1 MKNSV
6 ALAIAFILVF
16 SVFSGCSK
24 KDSATQDV
32 AQEAATVA
40 QDAETV
46 TEAAEANEL
55 SDVSTDT
62 ASAFYS
68 AYIDA
73 KGNVISKI
81 MDGLSNN
88 PDTVMT
94 ALSFI
99 GATMSDLYLL
109 PALYF
114 GLSESDVAVALA
126 TMGAKDAVYQ
136 KNGNNYSISYLDSND
151 QNAVL
156 TGTFDNGKSLICVGS
171 TNGTENV
178 FSEVYK
184 TAFGYVGQFYYIADD
199 GTTTLYQFAISGEDG
214 VVGMVNGGER
224 PAALTGAEGAD
235 FAASAP
241 EWYAIHGS
249 TITGVT
255 SDGTS
260 LNFEYVPLEDDE

>member
-1 MKNSV
+1 MTPGFP
-6 ALAIAFILVF
+6 L
-16 SVFSGCSK
+16 
-24 KDSATQDV
+24 
-32 AQEAATVA
+32 A
-40 QDAETV
+40 QDAEAV
-46 TEAAEANEL
+46 EEAAAADAA
-55 SDVSTDT
+55 SDATGDVSADT

-73 KGNVISKI
+73 KSKVISKI

-109 PALYF
+109 PAMYF
-114 GLSESDVAVALA
+114 GLGESSVASALA
-126 TMGAKDAVYQ
+126 MMGAKDVVYQ
-136 KNGNNYSISYLDSND
+136 ENGNNYSISYLDTND

-156 TGTFDNGKSLICVGS
+156 TGTFDSGKSLTCVGS
-171 TNGTENV
+171 TNETENV

-184 TAFGYVGQFYYIADD
+184 TDFGYVGQFYYIADD

-224 PAALTGAEGAD
+224 PAALTGAESAD

-241 EWYAIHGS
+241 EWYAINGS

-260 LNFEYVPLEDDE
+260 LNFEYVPSEDNE

>member
-1 MKNSV
+1 MKKVLS
-6 ALAIAFILVF
+6 LLV
-16 SVFSGCSK
+16 SLLLVLSLFSGCSK
-24 KDSATQDV
+24 KDSA
-32 AQEAATVA
+32 AQEAATIA
-40 QDAETV
+40 QEAEV
-46 TEAAEANEL
+46 VEEAAAADA
-55 SDVSTDT
+55 SYDASTNT
-62 ASAFYS
+62 ASDFYS

-73 KGNVISKI
+73 KSKVVSKI

-99 GATMSDLYLL
+99 GATMSDLYLI
-109 PALYF
+109 PAMYF
-114 GLSESDVAVALA
+114 GLGESSVASALA
-126 TMGAKDAVYQ
+126 ITGAQNVVYQ
-136 KNGNNYSISYLDSND
+136 ENGNNYSISYLDTND
-151 QNAVL
+151 QDAVL
-156 TGTFDNGKSLICVGS
+156 TGTFDAGKSLTCVGS

-214 VVGMVNGGER
+214 VVGMVNGGAR
-224 PAALTGAEGAD
+224 PTALTGTEGAD

-241 EWYAIHGS
+241 EWYAINGS

-260 LNFEYVPLEDDE
+260 LNFEYVPSEDNE